1 MGIDVVY
8 NKAQIIERCLQRV
21 YEEYEGNPDNL
32 ANFTKQDSIILNIQ
46 RSCEAAID
54 LAMHLVAELKLGLP
68 QNSRDAFT
76 MLHNKGII
84 DDRLAQAM
92 QAMVGFRNIA
102 VHDYQAVNLDIV
114 RAVIEKHLVDLKEF
128 VKVYEDSA
136 GQPTPAWAKNCPPY
150 VVIKPRFCCGY
161 FFIILYSPCCATN
174 ILIKCAYENRQNMA
188 TTAAIEARD
197 KKISEDGEGDQC
209 VEKGGGRFG
218 GLAAAAG
225 GMSGGGGA
233 GRAGQWLGISEH
245 WCGERNLECE
255 CGRFF
260 IQG

>member
-1 MGIDVVY
+1 MEIDVVY

-54 LAMHLVAELKLGLP
+54 LAMYLIAELKLGLP

-76 MLHNKGII
+76 MLHNKKII
-84 DDRLAQAM
+84 DDRLTQAM

-128 VKVYEDSA
+128 VKA
-136 GQPTPAWAKNCPPY
+136 
-150 VVIKPRFCCGY
+150 
-161 FFIILYSPCCATN
+161 
-174 ILIKCAYENRQNMA
+174 ILIYCKA
-188 TTAAIEARD
+188 
-197 KKISEDGEGDQC
+197 
-209 VEKGGGRFG
+209 
-218 GLAAAAG
+218 
-225 GMSGGGGA
+225 
-233 GRAGQWLGISEH
+233 
-245 WCGERNLECE
+245 
-255 CGRFF
+255 
-260 IQG
+260 